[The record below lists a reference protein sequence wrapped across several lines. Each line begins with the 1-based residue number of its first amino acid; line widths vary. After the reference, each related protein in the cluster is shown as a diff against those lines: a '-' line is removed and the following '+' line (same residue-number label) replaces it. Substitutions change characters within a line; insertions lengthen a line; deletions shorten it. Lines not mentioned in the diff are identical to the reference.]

1 MLRNAPRIRPRGFT
15 LIELLVVIAI
25 IAVLI
30 GLLLPAVQS
39 AREAARRSQCVN
51 NLKQIGLAI
60 HNYQSALGAF
70 PPGYA
75 SNWRRDSG
83 DEGTA
88 EDDIGQGWGWGSM
101 ILPHLEQTAVYNAI
115 NFSLTMTYQDNVTA
129 QSIRFNSYLCPSDF
143 TKQLIPV
150 RDETNQQT
158 VYTVA
163 SGNYVG
169 MYGIGE
175 IGAAPGRGT
184 GMFYRNSR
192 LTFADMTDGSSQTIM
207 VGERSH
213 NLSYVTWTGR
223 AIGGWLHK
231 TSSFEGGTDQFA
243 VDPEESFTMILGP
256 VGTENGPR
264 TPNHP
269 MAHVEDYWSRHP
281 GGVNFVFGDGSVKFI
296 KNAITPVVFQGL
308 ATRGGGEVISADSF

>member
-1 MLRNAPRIRPRGFT
+1 MFRYTPRTRPRGFT

-25 IAVLI
+25 IGVLI
-30 GLLLPAVQS
+30 ALLLPAVQS

-60 HNYQSALGAF
+60 HNYQSAIGAF
-70 PPGYA
+70 PPGYV
-75 SNWRRDSG
+75 SNWKRDTS

-88 EDDIGQGWGWGSM
+88 EDDLGQGWAWGSM
-101 ILPHLEQTAVYNAI
+101 ILPQLEQTAVYNAI
-115 NFSLTMTYQDNVTA
+115 NFNLTMTFQDNVTA
-129 QSIRFNSYLCPSDF
+129 QSIRFNSFLCPSDF
-143 TKQLIPV
+143 PKQLVPV
-150 RDETNQQT
+150 RDETNTQT

-175 IGAAPGRGT
+175 VGEAPGRGT
-184 GMFYRNSR
+184 GMFFRNSR
-192 LTFADMTDGSSQTIM
+192 LSFADMTDGSSQTIM
-207 VGERSH
+207 AGERSF

-231 TSSFEGGTDQFA
+231 TSSFEGGNDQYA

-256 VGTENGPR
+256 IGTEHGPR
-264 TPNHP
+264 TPNHQ
-269 MAHVEDYWSRHP
+269 MAHVEDYASRHP

-296 KNAITPVVFQGL
+296 KNTITPAVYQGL
-308 ATRGGGEVISADSF
+308 ATRGGGEILSADSY